1 MQGNGSFYG
10 LILVVGQGTMDFS
23 GGGNGEIQGGIFVAK
38 TRDASGNLL
47 SSLGSPSIDW
57 NGGGGNGV
65 TYNSAIINQNFTN
78 MGFLKL
84 AYKEIAQ

>member
-38 TRDASGNLL
+38 TRDVSGNLL
-47 SSLGSPSIDW
+47 SSLGSPRIDW
-57 NGGGGNGV
+57 KRDCPV
-65 TYNSAIINQNFTN
+65 
-78 MGFLKL
+78 K
-84 AYKEIAQ
+84 AYRQHLRPSRA